1 VSGLFEVA
9 LLAAVLLA
17 ASTWVVV
24 VIAAPRSASRSGS
37 ARRRTLVGRAWLYAV
52 VWVPPVVLLG
62 ALLPG
67 LLGALIQWGDH
78 CFTHGHHHHHLCLL
92 HPPHAT
98 GDPRIWVLSVGL
110 LVPAMLAWL
119 GCAWRGL
126 SLRRLARTL
135 IATSRK
141 TSQFE
146 HAGVDVRVLDSDEP
160 LALTVGFRV
169 PTILVSSGLLT
180 RASRSTL
187 EVVLAHER
195 AHVQRNDSRLAW
207 LDRFAAALLPHAAA
221 APLLEQLALA
231 REQFCDTAAAQHVG
245 DPLLVARALTEVA
258 RLGMREPGV
267 GVGVGMGSGALE
279 ARVLHLLEPPAPTRR
294 AWLWPAVLLATLV
307 LAGAGPLHGVV
318 EHLITSLLH

>member
-17 ASTWVVV
+17 ASTWLVV

-52 VWVPPVVLLG
+52 IWVPPVVLLG

-78 CFTHGHHHHHLCLL
+78 CLAHGHHHHHLCLL

-98 GDPRIWVLSVGL
+98 GDPRIWALTIGL

-119 GCAWRGL
+119 GSAWRGL
-126 SLRRLARTL
+126 SLRRVARTL
-135 IATSRK
+135 VATSLEA
-141 TSQFE
+141 TQFE
-146 HAGVDVRVLDSDEP
+146 HVGVDVRVLDSEEP

-169 PTILVSSGLLT
+169 PTVLVSSGLLA
-180 RASRSTL
+180 RVSGQTL

-195 AHVQRNDSRLAW
+195 AHVHRHDSRLAG
-207 LDRFAAALLPHAAA
+207 LDRFAAALLPRAVA

-231 REQFCDTAAAQHVG
+231 REQACDTAAAQHIG
-245 DPLLVARALTEVA
+245 DPVLVARALTEVA
-258 RLGMREPGV
+258 RLGMRVPK
-267 GVGVGMGSGALE
+267 VGVGMTSGALE

-294 AWLWPAVLLATLV
+294 AWLAPAVLLAALV

>member
-1 VSGLFEVA
+1 VSGLLEVA
-9 LLAAVLLA
+9 LLAGVLLA
-17 ASTWVVV
+17 ASTWLVVV
-24 VIAAPRSASRSGS
+24 FAAPRSGSRSDS

-67 LLGALIQWGDH
+67 LLGALIQSGDH
-78 CFTHGHHHHHLCLL
+78 CLAHGHHHHHLCLL

-98 GDPRIWVLSVGL
+98 GDLRIWALSIAL

-119 GCAWRGL
+119 GCAWRSL
-126 SLRRLARTL
+126 SLRRLAQTL
-135 IATSRK
+135 VATSREA
-141 TSQFE
+141 TQLE
-146 HAGVDVRVLDSDEP
+146 RAGVDLRVLDSDEP

-169 PTILVSSGLLT
+169 PTILVSSGLLA
-180 RASRSTL
+180 RVSGQTL

-195 AHVQRNDSRLAW
+195 AHVRRNDSRMAW
-207 LDRFAAALLPHAAA
+207 LDRFAAALLPRDVA

-231 REQFCDTAAAQHVG
+231 REQACDAAAAQQVG

-258 RLGMREPGV
+258 RLGMRVPEV
-267 GVGVGMGSGALE
+267 GVAMSSGALE
-279 ARVLHLLEPPAPTRR
+279 ARVLHLLEPPAPTPR
-294 AWLWPAVLLATLV
+294 AWLGPAVLLATLV